1 MLMLIRRGLMAK
13 KDTRVIIYSDLRN
26 KIDKM
31 DTLSFDDPDRNKK
44 YGLNGEKPFLAV
56 HHEES
61 MSDEEIKSNHIKKN
75 TLSISIDELIKQND
89 DYTMALEKKELNKK
103 YRSIKKKQSKQ
114 KSKKLALYIGISVVV
129 VAIIA
134 VVLIVVLM

>member
-1 MLMLIRRGLMAK
+1 MSK
-13 KDTRVIIYSDLRN
+13 KDTRVIIYSELRD

-31 DTLSFDDPDRNKK
+31 DTLSFDDPDRDKK
-44 YGLNGEKPFLAV
+44 YGINGEEPVLPV

-61 MSDEEIKSNHIKKN
+61 MSNEELKTGHIRKN

-103 YRSIKKKQSKQ
+103 YKSIRKDQSK
-114 KSKKLALYIGISVVV
+114 SRIKKLALYIGIP
-129 VAIIA
+129 VAIIIVA
-134 VVLIVVLM
+134 VVLFTIFA